1 MARLATRIV
10 TPALADWLGARG
22 AYSAGM
28 LEAFTE
34 CPVRWLVESVLDPA
48 VLEPD
53 PQHLVRGSFA
63 HRVLEGTYR
72 RLREQTGSAR
82 VTAQTLPIAEG
93 LLHEALHDEQHDFP
107 LSPSETRVRAAVRR
121 LEYDLLRYLRRE
133 AESDSDLEPVELE
146 LSFGLK

>member
-10 TPALADWLGARG
+10 TPALSNWLGDRG

-34 CPVRWLVESVLDPA
+34 CPVRWLVERVLDPA

-63 HRVLEGTYR
+63 HRVLEVTYR

-82 VTAQTLPIAEG
+82 VTQSSLPIAEG
-93 LLHEALHDEQHDFP
+93 LLHEAL
-107 LSPSETRVRAAVRR
+107 
-121 LEYDLLRYLRRE
+121 
-133 AESDSDLEPVELE
+133 LE
-146 LSFGLK
+146 LQHE